1 MDIDIVFFI
10 SVIYRYDEVEPKAL
24 LDSGPFK
31 YLFYFI
37 KTVLVSPLYGKSIFL
52 KLKMNHTI
60 YNDIRTTVNASQQ
73 GAFG

>member
-1 MDIDIVFFI
+1 MDIVIVFFI

-37 KTVLVSPLYGKSIFL
+37 KNCFSFPSLRQIHLFKIENES
-52 KLKMNHTI
+52 
-60 YNDIRTTVNASQQ
+60 YNIQ
-73 GAFG
+73 